1 MVTLSFDDVREVD
14 LMGKNNNS
22 KDLGKNRGQ
31 TLDENDK
38 NTNLRQS
45 HHNDRNEGTS
55 KSR

>member
-1 MVTLSFDDVREVD
+1 
-14 LMGKNNNS
+14 MGKNNNS

-31 TLDENDK
+31 TLDQNDQ

-45 HHNDRNEGTS
+45 HHNDRNEGTG